1 MTVEKRSA
9 VTLKVAVCRP
19 PCGSTEIFWV
29 GTRAGSAEAARPFM
43 WRTLFPPVR
52 SRWPRVVGCAL
63 SIALALSSG
72 TSLLGTDGPGHLA
85 VVQRNDGGG
94 ASPSDGAHQP
104 RSHNRARQTGCSRHR
119 GRAGLRRITMCIW
132 RWLSPAAK
140 LIAAIGP
147 SHDRHLPTKKTSRVV
162 HDHGIPDVRLYRG
175 RTEVGAV
182 HHLRN
187 GPLPR
192 AR

>member
-1 MTVEKRSA
+1 
-9 VTLKVAVCRP
+9 
-19 PCGSTEIFWV
+19 
-29 GTRAGSAEAARPFM
+29 
-43 WRTLFPPVR
+43 
-52 SRWPRVVGCAL
+52 
-63 SIALALSSG
+63 
-72 TSLLGTDGPGHLA
+72 
-85 VVQRNDGGG
+85 
-94 ASPSDGAHQP
+94 
-104 RSHNRARQTGCSRHR
+104 
-119 GRAGLRRITMCIW
+119 MCTW
-132 RWLSPAAK
+132 RWLGPAAK

-192 AR
+192 AQGPVARWHSSAALLKIPMRRVIHVPGLKCWVVGWFAKAHYRRVHTLAPKSGMYNCLRF